1 MSLNNLMASDVADVF
16 LQVDDF
22 AEVILRYVGGERD
35 RHEDVTGIVTWS
47 PTVVTDTR
55 GRGFTRRCELFLND
69 SVTVAASDAFK
80 IGQRRCEVE
89 AIDEAQDGARVVHLV
104 HYESET
110 KGLRRAGD
118 V

>member
-1 MSLNNLMASDVADVF
+1 MSLNDLMASDVADVF

-22 AEVILRYVGGERD
+22 AEVILRYAGGERD
-35 RHEDVTGIVTWS
+35 RFEQVTGIVTWS

-55 GRGFTRRCELFLND
+55 GRGYTRRCELFLND

>member
-1 MSLNNLMASDVADVF
+1 MSLNNLIREHVASVF
-16 LQVDDF
+16 LNTDHF
-22 AEVILRYVGGERD
+22 AETVIRYPLGERD
-35 RHEDVTGIVTWS
+35 RHEEVTGIVTWS

-55 GRGFTRRCELFLND
+55 GRGYTRRCELFLND